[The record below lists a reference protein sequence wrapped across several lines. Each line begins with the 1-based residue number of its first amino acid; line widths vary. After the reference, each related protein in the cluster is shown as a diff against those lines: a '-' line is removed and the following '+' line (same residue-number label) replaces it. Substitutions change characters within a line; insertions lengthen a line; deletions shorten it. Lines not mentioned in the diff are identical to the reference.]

1 MGDFFPI
8 LQRGI
13 VRSVAPMISLT
24 ESVKESLS
32 FSNLKMNSKCAK
44 CGKTVYPVE
53 EIKCLDKVWHK
64 ACFKCTV
71 CGMTLNMKNYKG
83 FDKMPYCGA
92 HVPKAKATI
101 VADTPEMLR
110 LASNT
115 KNQSNV
121 QYHAEF
127 EATKS
132 KFTAVTDD
140 PELIRLKS
148 IQNIKSNIS
157 YHGLVEQKEDQ
168 EKKRSVMTD

>member
-1 MGDFFPI
+1 M
-8 LQRGI
+8 
-13 VRSVAPMISLT
+13 
-24 ESVKESLS
+24 
-32 FSNLKMNSKCAK
+32 
-44 CGKTVYPVE
+44 
-53 EIKCLDKVWHK
+53 
-64 ACFKCTV
+64 
-71 CGMTLNMKNYKG
+71 KG
-83 FDKMPYCGA
+83 FGGSKQDRQSQTSLKKPTKDD
-92 HVPKAKATI
+92 VSINSTKPSKA
-101 VADTPEMLR
+101 
-110 LASNT
+110 

-168 EKKRSVMTD
+168 EKKRSVMTDEAPSVPVVGM

>member
-1 MGDFFPI
+1 M
-8 LQRGI
+8 
-13 VRSVAPMISLT
+13 
-24 ESVKESLS
+24 
-32 FSNLKMNSKCAK
+32 
-44 CGKTVYPVE
+44 
-53 EIKCLDKVWHK
+53 
-64 ACFKCTV
+64 
-71 CGMTLNMKNYKG
+71 
-83 FDKMPYCGA
+83 
-92 HVPKAKATI
+92 PKAKATI

-168 EKKRSVMTD
+168 EKKRSVMTDKAPSVPVVGM